1 MFAIRRKA
9 KKEPEAAPSNAAE
22 EEKREEA
29 PQAEEAKEEPK
40 EAEKEEQKQEEEK
53 SQKSEKSKSVS
64 KKSQRSEQQEAP
76 KEEEKP
82 EELPPSRYSYVD
94 KELGKWVDDTL
105 GCEAIARLGEK
116 PHPVELI
123 YELTAH
129 WVPELRN
136 MPNIWKTPRNRM
148 KSKLR
153 KVREFF
159 IAWGVQSPL
168 HWCSFVDFDENDQR
182 IVINYN
188 LSLAAMKNHFL
199 IEKRNDLIDQQ
210 HKQLVLCR
218 ELQDEC
224 NESRVKLSKIYEIV
238 KKNPKLP
245 FAPLIEELVT
255 KEPSCFK
262 PLDL

>member
-1 MFAIRRKA
+1 MKSLIRKL
-9 KKEPEAAPSNAAE
+9 KKEPQPAPAQEAEVEKKVE
-22 EEKREEA
+22 EETPQVEQPKEE
-29 PQAEEAKEEPK
+29 QKEEIKEEP
-40 EAEKEEQKQEEEK
+40 KQEEEK

-64 KKSQRSEQQEAP
+64 KKSQQEEP
-76 KEEEKP
+76 KEEEKPP

-94 KELGKWVDDTL
+94 RELAKWVDDTL

-168 HWCSFVDFDENDQR
+168 HWCSFVDFDENDER

-238 KKNPKLP
+238 RKNPKLP
-245 FAPLIEELVT
+245 FASLIEELVT

-262 PLDL
+262 PLDV